1 MYRPDV
7 LCNLDIYVL
16 YKILGLFLRR
26 CRLYI
31 LMQLFIPLFLFP
43 FITKSENWIMISL
56 FHWRKRSRLVEC
68 SSHGFSVMLAN
79 PLSLHCSSPD
89 LFRGGCGLC
98 FFNYIQQMVL
108 GASCPPDSMPGV
120 KNGVNSP
127 APCPFSLSVP
137 SMQPSTHRETR
148 VLHWVWQL
156 VEMGVGLA
164 HWFFFSHIPTLCSV
178 AL

>member
-1 MYRPDV
+1 
-7 LCNLDIYVL
+7 
-16 YKILGLFLRR
+16 
-26 CRLYI
+26 
-31 LMQLFIPLFLFP
+31 
-43 FITKSENWIMISL
+43 MISL

-137 SMQPSTHRETR
+137 STQPSTHRDKSFTLSLTTCR
-148 VLHWVWQL
+148 NGG
-156 VEMGVGLA
+156 GVGTLI
-164 HWFFFSHIPTLCSV
+164 FFFLTSPPCVLLLCSLWRQ
-178 AL
+178 ALLGTK